1 MVQCLHT
8 KEFRANYRI
17 YLLLRNITSN
27 LNAFKIV
34 EIANEGFGI
43 CFSPWFVTWLILVDE

>member
-8 KEFRANYRI
+8 KEFRAYSWI
-17 YLLLRNITSN
+17 YLLLRNTTSN

-34 EIANEGFGI
+34 EIAN
-43 CFSPWFVTWLILVDE
+43 

>member
-17 YLLLRNITSN
+17 CLLLRNITSN
-27 LNAFKIV
+27 LNAFKII
-34 EIANEGFGI
+34 EIAN
-43 CFSPWFVTWLILVDE
+43 